1 MEILEKFLAPFLVAV
16 FMFIMNRQ
24 QSKRDKKKEAAEVA
38 AKRLNQILT
47 KGVVINIE
55 ASSTLLTAVKKLKDE
70 KGKALLN
77 GEVRAINEK
86 VEKFNTE
93 LEEFLIQK

>member
-1 MEILEKFLAPFLVAV
+1 MEMLEKFIPAFVVAV
-16 FMFIMNRQ
+16 FMFIINRQ
-24 QSKRDKKKEAAEVA
+24 QLKRDKKKDADQLA